1 MPGFFMFA
9 DTLPFSLAH
18 YRFGHYTGA
27 HSTFAFQPMTIDTQ
41 NNYLVITASGED
53 KVGLVDRLSSKIAES
68 GCNIEESRMAVL
80 GGQFALIMLLSGP
93 WNALSKLEGQMESL
107 GDQLGLSII
116 HKRTQQRERTQPV
129 VPYRVEVVAMDHPGI
144 VRNLAAFFSRNG
156 INIEELQTDTYPAPH
171 TGTSMFSVTLTVG
184 IHADVHIPTLRGNF
198 LDYCDDLNLDA
209 SFEPAR
215 V

>member
-1 MPGFFMFA
+1 MN
-9 DTLPFSLAH
+9 
-18 YRFGHYTGA
+18 
-27 HSTFAFQPMTIDTQ
+27 IETQ

-80 GGQFALIMLLSGP
+80 GEQFALIMLLAGP
-93 WNALSKLEGQMESL
+93 WNALSKLEGQMDSL
-107 GDQLGLSII
+107 GDQLGLTII
-116 HKRTQQRERTQPV
+116 YKRTQQRKRTQPAI
-129 VPYRVEVVAMDHPGI
+129 PYSVEVLAMDHPGI
-144 VRNLAAFFSRNG
+144 VRNLSAFFSKNG

-171 TGTSMFSVTLTVG
+171 TGTSMFSVILTVG
-184 IHADVHIPTLRGNF
+184 IPADVHIPTLRGNF

>member
-1 MPGFFMFA
+1 
-9 DTLPFSLAH
+9 
-18 YRFGHYTGA
+18 
-27 HSTFAFQPMTIDTQ
+27 MTIDNQ

-93 WNALSKLEGQMESL
+93 WNALSKIEGQMGVL
-107 GDQLGLSII
+107 GDQLGLTII
-116 HKRTQQRERTQPV
+116 HKRTQKRDRTQPLI
-129 VPYRVEVVAMDHPGI
+129 PYTVEVVAMDHPGI

-171 TGTSMFSVTLTVG
+171 TGTPMFSVIMTVG

-209 SFEPAR
+209 SFEASR

>member
-1 MPGFFMFA
+1 
-9 DTLPFSLAH
+9 
-18 YRFGHYTGA
+18 
-27 HSTFAFQPMTIDTQ
+27 MTIDTQ
-41 NNYLVITASGED
+41 SNYLVITASGED
-53 KVGLVDRLSSKIAES
+53 KVGLVDRLTSKIAES

-107 GDQLGLSII
+107 GDQLGLTII

-144 VRNLAAFFSRNG
+144 VRNLAAFFSKNG

-171 TGTSMFSVTLTVG
+171 TGTSMFSVTMTVG

-215 V
+215 A

>member
-1 MPGFFMFA
+1 
-9 DTLPFSLAH
+9 
-18 YRFGHYTGA
+18 
-27 HSTFAFQPMTIDTQ
+27 MTIDTQ

-93 WNALSKLEGQMESL
+93 WNALSKLEGQMGSL

-156 INIEELQTDTYPAPH
+156 INIEEVQTDTYPAPH
-171 TGTSMFSVTLTVG
+171 TGTSMFSVTMTVG